1 MKSRILNVSPRA
13 YLRDLDSVNTVP
25 SIVRTGYQN
34 SLGEEE
40 RTPFDD
46 SSTIINKTQ
55 IMLAPYMVTSS
66 LAGFLT
72 GTLYVTAAYDSK
84 SSYLFRPVNND
95 SIVPYKEGLNNSPFS
110 IGTTRNA
117 GFPAQIYPG
126 FTTPAE
132 SKIAVTIDITPAADF
147 MNTRVSRDDSLL
159 DSAGEFYDS
168 PRSGFIYFN
177 FKNKQWDSV
186 GLTDPVTG
194 ADLNYSSNLT
204 SSAGVITSGHK
215 RLMAQFCSTPGIS
228 YKKTSAADY
237 ISSYISS
244 PQDLS
249 TYGYPFIGY
258 PTSVFEAPYAP
269 RYHATQDQ
277 VIKLSNFIK
286 HPIVCDRISLRLP
299 LTMRKIQDPNPAGD
313 ADYSFGR
320 DIDNH
325 TFFLYVQRRN
335 NTFVADSEN
344 DVSSSIRFLIANKSI
359 QSFNLNTFAPDDD
372 LQAVLSEPGSTGD
385 TAPGVWVNFYPLTKQ
400 VATDAGARVSI
411 TSAVLQPLITF
422 RPRVY
427 DQFYGSNSRL
437 SAWRQ
442 TALANDNVMVR
453 NFWRGG
459 QYASGSTN
467 LFQRWSVT
475 NSTNNRM
482 VGFSTGSQDNTSTS
496 LLAGRG
502 LVRST
507 WKSSGEIFTTN
518 DLTPSSCSLASV
530 YFPYVGNYPYTETP
544 VILYPEDELII
555 GIDSGTYPN
564 LDRVAPNDSGVDSSV
579 LGVTGSLLTLRSAPA
594 MVTLYGALVQEG
606 HELLPELNQ
615 HLGSVAVSE
624 DIHYDN
630 VVTDQ
635 HDTLPRIALS
645 SSYVDNIIDRS
656 NPFGYGREVAG
667 TYTHFTRTSPYDGL
681 GVGYEEYEKSYWN
694 GALQR
699 NVRLM
704 DSNHVYYDT
713 MTPDPAAIVSGIVS
727 ASLLATGSYLAI
739 PPTTFKDF
747 DPTTIKIIDDE
758 TTPDELGVAPNNNRP
773 ASSTRDTMLRRSFT
787 YETSTSETKRYRTL
801 DIAIQYS
808 VGMFK
813 AWSVYSD
820 FRARVMLYYNGF
832 YPTNT
837 SGVVAKN
844 YNGAV
849 SLRYGYLNPNLVGP
863 TCVFRR
869 DRYGQIRDMLEQSRH
884 SKTHYYDELGKP
896 HVSQAPVVATFVS
909 SSTDIVISALQ
920 TQCSNLS
927 IECTSSIPFV
937 DDTRPRNRGTTLPT
951 YRAVFGANNL
961 IFGVTGSL
969 RLQ

>member
-13 YLRDLDSVNTVP
+13 YLRDLDSVNSIP
-25 SIVRTGYQN
+25 AIVRTGYQN

-46 SSTIINKTQ
+46 ASTIINKTQ

-117 GFPAQIYPG
+117 GFPARIYPG

-277 VIKLSNFIK
+277 VIKLSDFIK

-564 LDRVAPNDSGVDSSV
+564 LDRAAPNDSGVDSSV

-615 HLGSVAVSE
+615 HLGSAAVSE

-635 HDTLPRIALS
+635 HDTLPSTLLS
-645 SSYVDNIIDRS
+645 ASYVDNVMEGSGINRS
-656 NPFGYGREVAG
+656 VVGHFSQGNVYQQYKYGNYV
-667 TYTHFTRTSPYDGL
+667 YTGS
-681 GVGYEEYEKSYWN
+681 
-694 GALQR
+694 LQR
-699 NVRLM
+699 NIRLM
-704 DSNHVYYDT
+704 DQDAVYYDT
-713 MTPDPAAIVSGIVS
+713 MTPEPSAIVAGLVS
-727 ASLLATGSYLAI
+727 ASINLTSSFITY
-739 PPTTFKDF
+739 PTAVTEEIS
-747 DPTTIKIIDDE
+747 PSKIRFFYDDGGGYGW
-758 TTPDELGVAPNNNRP
+758 TWQNSRVSFMNIN
-773 ASSTRDTMLRRSFT
+773 ASSLMRRGWT
-787 YETSTSETKRYRTL
+787 YETSTATTKRYR
-801 DIAIQYS
+801 DIDTES
-808 VGMFK
+808 VG
-813 AWSVYSD
+813 D
-820 FRARVMLYYNGF
+820 FFGVVKVVFTASNDLARKLLYYNNYHPDYVNFNSLFFNVGLKF
-832 YPTNT
+832 YR
-837 SGVVAKN
+837 
-844 YNGAV
+844 GAT
-849 SLRYGYLNPNLVGP
+849 SLRYGYLNPTLIGP
-863 TCVFRR
+863 SYVFRR
-869 DRYGQIRDMLEQSRH
+869 DRYGQFRDMLEQSRV
-884 SKTHYYDELGKP
+884 SKIHYFDETGKP
-896 HVSQAPVVATFVS
+896 RVSQAPVIATFVTS
-909 SSTDIVISALQ
+909 SSDTVVSPLQ

-927 IECTSSIPFV
+927 EECTSSIPFI
-937 DDTRPRNRGTTLPT
+937 DDNRPHNRGTTLPT

-961 IFGVTGSL
+961 IFGVTGSV